1 MAGEAILIVEDN
13 PASLKLI
20 RVLLAAKGYEVRTA
34 TDAEEALEVL
44 KTFRPRLVLMDIQ
57 LPGMDGLE
65 LTQRLKTDPATRDL
79 VVVALTAYTMKGYE
93 EKALRVGCDGYIPK
107 PVDTQTLPG
116 IVAGYLTKA

>member
-44 KTFRPRLVLMDIQ
+44 KTFRPRR
-57 LPGMDGLE
+57 PH
-65 LTQRLKTDPATRDL
+65 
-79 VVVALTAYTMKGYE
+79 
-93 EKALRVGCDGYIPK
+93 
-107 PVDTQTLPG
+107 
-116 IVAGYLTKA
+116 